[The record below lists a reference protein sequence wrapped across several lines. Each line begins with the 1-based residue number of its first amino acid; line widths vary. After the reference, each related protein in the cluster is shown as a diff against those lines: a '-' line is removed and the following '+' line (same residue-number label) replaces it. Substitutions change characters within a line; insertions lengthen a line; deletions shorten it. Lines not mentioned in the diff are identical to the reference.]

1 MAKTTF
7 SSGVIVT
14 SEWLNGAQQI
24 FFDGQQ
30 IDWHYPPLGLN
41 SLVRTGPNGLDSAY
55 VTLTTDQPEL
65 DSNGL
70 LLSGAPISGNKVVT
84 GMWNFGYDPLQ
95 VGNPANIR
103 ENAPKSYT
111 TNDKYNYAGGF
122 PTPTVPQKFASL
134 DNADLITKE
143 VLEGWVAYLFETLEV
158 DNGVY
163 YSASNPACQN
173 YSVGSGN
180 SDTICPA

>member
-14 SEWLNGAQQI
+14 SQWLNGAQQI
-24 FFDGQQ
+24 FFDGQDL
-30 IDWHYPPLGLN
+30 DWHYAPLGLS

-55 VTLTTDQPEL
+55 VTLETNQPEV
-65 DSNGL
+65 DANGL
-70 LLSGAPISGNKVVT
+70 FLSGSPVSGNKVVT

-95 VGNPANIR
+95 VGNPINTR

-111 TNDKYNYAGGF
+111 TNDKYNFAGGA
-122 PTPTVPQKFASL
+122 PTPTIPQKFNAL

-143 VLEGWVAYLFETLEV
+143 VMESWVDFLFETLEV

-163 YSASNPACQN
+163 YSSTDPACQN
-173 YSVGSGN
+173 YSVGLGN
-180 SDTICPA
+180 SDIICQP